1 MFVRSHPGFP
11 TAHGAGY
18 LANPALDQSPS
29 QVTDLHLYLD
39 DSGSRYSDRA
49 PAQPRADGMDYFAL
63 GGVLVEE
70 GAIGDVLA
78 AHAAFAARWDLTS
91 PLHST
96 KIRGARAAFSWLS
109 ADQERAD
116 RFFAELNDLVLS
128 SPTVAL
134 ACVIDRPGYVARY
147 STRYQQPWLL
157 CQTAFAILIER
168 AAKHAQRRDK
178 RLVVY
183 FEESGKKED
192 RALMA
197 YMKALKA
204 TGMPFEGSAAAGYE
218 SLPAEGFRTIVRG
231 EPNRVTKRVP
241 MIQLADLVLY
251 AVARGGYSPDYPPY
265 RDLHER
271 RKILDALLD
280 PSDVPSLG
288 VKYSCF
294 DTTKARVSPSL

>member
-1 MFVRSHPGFP
+1 MS
-11 TAHGAGY
+11 T
-18 LANPALDQSPS
+18 
-29 QVTDLHLYLD
+29 LHLYLD
-39 DSGSRYSDRA
+39 DSGSRYSDRVQN
-49 PAQPRADGMDYFAL
+49 PPRADGMDYFAL
-63 GGVLVEE
+63 GGVLVDD
-70 GAIGDVLA
+70 ADIGEVLA
-78 AHAAFAARWDLTS
+78 AHAAFAARWDLTA

-109 ADQERAD
+109 TDKERAN
-116 RFFAELNDLVLS
+116 RFFADLDEMILS

-147 STRYQQPWLL
+147 AAKYPQPWLL

-168 AAKHAQRRDK
+168 AAKHAQRLDK

-204 TGMPFEGSAAAGYE
+204 TGMPFEGSSAAGYE
-218 SLPAEGFRTIVRG
+218 SLPAEGFREIVRG
-231 EPNRVTKRVP
+231 EPNRVTKKVP

-251 AVARGGYSPDYPPY
+251 AVARGGYRPDYPPFKA
-265 RDLHER
+265 LHER
-271 RKILDALLD
+271 RKILDALLE
-280 PSDVPSLG
+280 PEAVPSLG

-294 DTTKARVSPSL
+294 DTTKARVAPSL